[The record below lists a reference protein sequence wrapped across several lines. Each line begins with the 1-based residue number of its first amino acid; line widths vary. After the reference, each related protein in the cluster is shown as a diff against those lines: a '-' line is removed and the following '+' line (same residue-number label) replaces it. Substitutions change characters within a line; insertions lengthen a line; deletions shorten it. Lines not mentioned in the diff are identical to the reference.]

1 MNSGMFASLSGN
13 LKAEKRMDI
22 IGHNLSNINTPG
34 YKRDKIGFEAM
45 LADATSNQPPMYA
58 QSMTA
63 DPILQK
69 DQMYIDYSPGLLT
82 PTGNTYDMA
91 IEGDGFFVVETPKGI
106 AYTRQGNYK
115 VDTDGNLVT
124 VDGFQVQGQNGSIRV
139 KGAKIEIST
148 NGEVSVDG
156 NKIDTLKL
164 VDFPK
169 PYQLNKIGNALFE
182 PKTPQTTTVNATGQ
196 LRQGY
201 IEGSNVE
208 TITEMALMIQASRDY
223 DSYSKVIKGFDDMN
237 NKAVNE
243 LGRL

>member
-45 LADATSNQPPMYA
+45 LAGAVNTVP
-58 QSMTA
+58 QSTTA

-69 DQMYIDYSPGLLT
+69 EQMYIDYSPGLMT
-82 PTGNTYDMA
+82 PTGNMFDMG
-91 IEGDGFFVVETPKGI
+91 IEGDGFFVVETPQGL
-106 AYTRQGNYK
+106 AYTRQGNFHIA
-115 VDTDGNLVT
+115 TDGSLVT
-124 VDGFQVQGQNGSIRV
+124 VDGFPVQGQGGAIRMNGTVIDV
-139 KGAKIEIST
+139 NEKGEIYADGARIGEIS
-148 NGEVSVDG
+148 
-156 NKIDTLKL
+156 I

-169 PYQLNKIGNALFE
+169 PYALRKIGSAMFE
-182 PKTPQTTTVNATGQ
+182 PEDPQAIPQTATGK
-196 LRQGY
+196 LKQGY

-208 TITEMALMIQASRDY
+208 TITEMVLMIQASRDY
-223 DSYSKVIKGFDDMN
+223 DSYARVIKGFDDMN